1 MTGYTVNTG
10 STVKYS
16 EGWDQIFGA
25 SKPAPAKPTKG
36 KKPSPA
42 AKKANAASAVPEQP
56 RKKSTGAKKQTK
68 KAAQTARSSGK
79 P

>member
-16 EGWDQIFGA
+16 EGWDKVFGSQA
-25 SKPAPAKPTKG
+25 SAPAKPRQG

-42 AKKANAASAVPEQP
+42 AKKSQSGSAVAKQAQ
-56 RKKSTGAKKQTK
+56 KKSTGSKKQTK
-68 KAAQTARSSGK
+68 KTAQTSRSSGK